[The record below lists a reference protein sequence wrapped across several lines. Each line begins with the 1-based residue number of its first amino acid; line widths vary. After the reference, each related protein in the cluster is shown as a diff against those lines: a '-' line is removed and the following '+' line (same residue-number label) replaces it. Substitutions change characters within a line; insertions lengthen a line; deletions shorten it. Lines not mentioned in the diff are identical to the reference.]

1 MAEALSIFI
10 VHPSALLTDHRPHG
24 DGLAAHSFIAG
35 LAGRGHR
42 LHVAVEDVDLER
54 ELGSR
59 VTLHPVRSRR
69 RPPAARRLGF
79 ALGVRALFARLQR
92 EVGFDVAHQLNP
104 VDAGLSLFLP
114 RSRVPLLLG
123 PYVPLWPPEEIG
135 LRDSRRQRVLG
146 PPVDRLR
153 SAVAALQQR
162 RATMLL
168 LSTPAARERLHGSGT
183 AAIAEL
189 PYGIDVHAFDAPA
202 AASQSDDGPILF
214 LARLERWKG
223 LDTLLDAF
231 ELAADELGGRRLAIA
246 GEGPLAGALQRR
258 VTGSPAGERI
268 DMLGRV
274 GREDVPALLRRS
286 SIYCL
291 PSVREPFGISAL
303 EAMACARPVVATDAG
318 GLRHLVSHEGG
329 RLVPPG
335 DAASLAAALREL
347 SASPELRR
355 AMGAHNRRLV
365 RERYS
370 WERVVARLE
379 AAYRQ
384 AIALSQVAGAPSKKR
399 SPGEV
404 GLL

>member
-1 MAEALSIFI
+1 VAEALSIFI
-10 VHPSALLTDHRPHG
+10 VHPSALLTDHRAHG

-35 LAGRGHR
+35 LADRGHR

-54 ELGSR
+54 ELGPR

-79 ALGVRALFARLQR
+79 ALGVRALFARLQT
-92 EVGFDVAHQLNP
+92 EVGFDLAHQLNP
-104 VDAGLSLFLP
+104 VDVGLSLFLP
-114 RSRVPLLLG
+114 RSHVPLVLG

-135 LRDSRRQRVLG
+135 LRDRRRQRLLG
-146 PPVDRLR
+146 RPLDGLR

-168 LSTPAARERLHGSGT
+168 LSTPAARERLHGSGP
-183 AAIAEL
+183 AAVAEL
-189 PYGIDVHAFDAPA
+189 PYGVDVHAFDAPA
-202 AASQSDDGPILF
+202 GPSEGDDGPILF
-214 LARLERWKG
+214 LAGLERWKG
-223 LDTLLDAF
+223 LETLLDAF
-231 ELAADELGGRRLAIA
+231 ELAAGELGGRRLAIA
-246 GEGPLAGALQRR
+246 GDGALAGALRRR
-258 VTGSPAGERI
+258 VAGSPAGERI
-268 DMLGRV
+268 DVLGRV
-274 GREDVPALLRRS
+274 ERHDVPALLRRS

-318 GLRHLVSHEGG
+318 GLRHLVGDEGG
-329 RLVPPG
+329 RLVPPR
-335 DAASLAAALREL
+335 DAASLAGALTEL

-365 RERYS
+365 HERFS

-379 AAYRQ
+379 AAYRH
-384 AIALSQVAGAPSKKR
+384 AIALARDSGVPSKKR
-399 SPGEV
+399 SSGEV

>member
-1 MAEALSIFI
+1 MAEALSIFV

-24 DGLAAHSFIAG
+24 DGLAAHGFIAG
-35 LAGRGHR
+35 LADRGHR

-54 ELGSR
+54 ELGPR
-59 VTLHPVRSRR
+59 VTLHRVESPR

-79 ALGVRALFARLQR
+79 ALGVRGLFARLQR

-104 VDAGLSLFLP
+104 VDSGLSLFLP
-114 RSRVPLLLG
+114 RSCVPLVLG

-146 PPVDRLR
+146 PPLHGLR
-153 SAVAALQQR
+153 SAVAGLQQR
-162 RATMLL
+162 RAAMLL
-168 LSTPAARERLHGSGT
+168 LSTPAARERLHGSGG
-183 AAIAEL
+183 AAVVEL

-202 AASQSDDGPILF
+202 APGEGDDGPILF
-214 LARLERWKG
+214 LAGLERWKG
-223 LDTLLDAF
+223 LETLLDAF
-231 ELAADELGGRRLAIA
+231 ELAARELGGRRLAIA
-246 GEGPLAGALQRR
+246 GEGTLAGALRRR
-258 VTGSPAGERI
+258 VTGSPAGGQI
-268 DMLGRV
+268 DVLGRV
-274 GREDVPALLRRS
+274 ERHDVPPLLRRS

-318 GLRHLVSHEGG
+318 GLKHLVSDAGG
-329 RLVPPG
+329 RLVPPR

-355 AMGAHNRRLV
+355 AMGAHNQRLV

-384 AIALSQVAGAPSKKR
+384 AIALARVPGAPSKKR
-399 SPGEV
+399 SPGGV